1 MKKLVLSGAVLA
13 LLAACGG
20 SNSTQINSLN
30 NFAPAPTNTPLPTHL
45 PTLAPNPTIT
55 GTPTGTATATPTP
68 PPRISIPNAVG
79 RSAPGGSNGG
89 SGSGG
94 NGSGGNGSGGGN
106 GQGGGGNNGGRP
118 VPTFDPSRST
128 PLAGTR
134 SGDPLQITAIRTS
147 NGPVGTQLPRP
158 SDNDLNAARALIN
171 DFNQARRSEGLAEF
185 TFDETLAAWSL
196 ARIQGAGGVDGN
208 FAEFSYSAA
217 PSNDLIVADLWNH
230 PDAAASLRNPNARRI
245 GAIFANGQ
253 WRIIVNKTGQGS
265 SPYSFVGAP
274 GSGELTRTQVET
286 ALSGAYALSPSGV
299 QVVREVV
306 SLPGGRTLQLVQPA
320 SKGWAHHTVGIIKD
334 SDQKALGYVNVG
346 RPFVPSDNTYFQGQ
360 YRGQALGDVGGE
372 NATAE
377 VNADVNFYD
386 SNKSV
391 SLRLQNSQLN
401 GTAAPDLD
409 FQDHLSWNSSAKRF
423 EGQTGNY
430 ARFYGNQGEELG
442 GQFQR
447 AARNKNYQGV
457 YGAVKQRTN
466 P

>member
-30 NFAPAPTNTPLPTHL
+30 NFAPAPTNTPLPTNL
-45 PTLAPNPTIT
+45 PTLAPNPTVT
-55 GTPTGTATATPTP
+55 GTPSGTATPTP
-68 PPRISIPNAVG
+68 TLRRSIPNSVG
-79 RSAPGGSNGG
+79 RTAPGGN
-89 SGSGG
+89 
-94 NGSGGNGSGGGN
+94 NGSGGGN
-106 GQGGGGNNGGRP
+106 GSGPGGSNNNNNGGQP

-128 PLAGTR
+128 LLTGTR
-134 SGDPLQITAIRTS
+134 SGDPLQISAIRTS

-158 SDNDLNAARALIN
+158 SDNDLNAARTLIN

-196 ARIQGAGGVDGN
+196 ARIQGAGNVDGN
-208 FAEFSYSAA
+208 FAEFSYPAA
-217 PSNDLIVADLWNH
+217 PSNNLIVADLWNH
-230 PDAAASLRNPNARRI
+230 PDAAASLRNPNVRRI

-274 GSGELTRTQVET
+274 GSGALTRTQIEN
-286 ALSGAYALSPSGV
+286 ALSGAYGLGSNGVV
-299 QVVREVV
+299 QVVHEVV
-306 SLPGGRTLQLVQPA
+306 SLPGGRTLQLMQPA
-320 SKGWAHHTVGIIKD
+320 RGGWTYQTIGVIKD

-346 RPFVPSDNTYFQGQ
+346 RPFVPNDNTYFQGQ

-447 AARNKNYQGV
+447 AARNKTYQGA
-457 YGAVKQRTN
+457 YGAVKQSTN

>member
-30 NFAPAPTNTPLPTHL
+30 NFAPAPTNTPLPTNL
-45 PTLAPNPTIT
+45 PTLAPNPTVT

-79 RSAPGGSNGG
+79 RSAPGGN
-89 SGSGG
+89 
-94 NGSGGNGSGGGN
+94 NGSGGGN
-106 GQGGGGNNGGRP
+106 GSGPGGSNNNNNGGQP

-128 PLAGTR
+128 LLTGTR
-134 SGDPLQITAIRTS
+134 SGDPLQISAIRTS

-158 SDNDLNAARALIN
+158 SDNDLNAARTLIN

-196 ARIQGAGGVDGN
+196 ARIQGAGNVDGN
-208 FAEFSYSAA
+208 FAEFSYPAA
-217 PSNDLIVADLWNH
+217 PSNNLIVADLWNH
-230 PDAAASLRNPNARRI
+230 PDAAASLRNPNVRRI

-274 GSGELTRTQVET
+274 GSGALTRTQIEN
-286 ALSGAYALSPSGV
+286 ALSGAYGLGSNGVV
-299 QVVREVV
+299 QVVHEVV
-306 SLPGGRTLQLVQPA
+306 SLPGGRTLQLMQPA
-320 SKGWAHHTVGIIKD
+320 RGGWTYQTIGVIKD

-346 RPFVPSDNTYFQGQ
+346 RPFVPNDNTYFQGQ

-447 AARNKNYQGV
+447 AARNKNYQGA
-457 YGAVKQRTN
+457 YGAVKQSTN